1 MKNYNSEYYDR
12 YKLNIA
18 DNSVKNGEVDQ
29 QAQIS
34 LLKVHTRSWLIS
46 EIKMNIH
53 RDSPVNMLSLWQ

>member
-18 DNSVKNGEVDQ
+18 DNSLKNGGVDQ

-34 LLKVHTRSWLIS
+34 LMKVHTRIWLIS

-53 RDSPVNMLSLWQ
+53 RDSPVHMLSLWM